1 MVTETPEGPGR
12 RIPVVTA
19 LVVTAGIGTY
29 LIPGL
34 ASQMVYDRSA
44 ILSGEVWRLLTGNW
58 VHFSASHLFY
68 DLLALGIAG
77 WIIERRGYPYFGL
90 LCVLAAVGIST
101 ALLAGRP
108 EVQSY
113 GGLSGVATGA
123 IIYLA
128 LHGLQERGAWRWVC
142 IAALVLTVG
151 KVLLES
157 ITGRFIIAAT
167 GSISFVPL
175 PLSHIVGGLTASLVF
190 WWSRAR
196 GARQECRSHPA

>member
-1 MVTETPEGPGR
+1 MRTKKPEGRGR
-12 RIPVVTA
+12 QVPIVTA
-19 LVVTAGIGTY
+19 LVVAAGIGAY
-29 LIPGL
+29 VIPGL
-34 ASQMVYDRSA
+34 ASQMVYDRAA

-58 VHFSASHLFY
+58 VHFSATHLLY

-90 LCVLAAVGIST
+90 LCVLAPVGIST
-101 ALLAGRP
+101 ALLAGSP
-108 EVQSY
+108 EVQFY

-128 LHGLQERGAWRWVC
+128 LHGLKESGPWRWICV
-142 IAALVLTVG
+142 AALVLIAG

-167 GSISFVPL
+167 GSVPFVPL
-175 PLSHIVGGLTASLVF
+175 PLSHIVGGLTAALLF
-190 WWSRAR
+190 WWSRVRDAHE
-196 GARQECRSHPA
+196 ECRSHPA

>member
-1 MVTETPEGPGR
+1 MVTKKPEGPGR
-12 RIPVVTA
+12 QVPIVTL
-19 LVVTAGIGTY
+19 LVVAGGIVTY
-29 LIPGL
+29 VIPGL
-34 ASQMVYDRSA
+34 ASLLVYDRTA

-58 VHFSASHLFY
+58 VHFSATHLLY

-90 LCVLAAVGIST
+90 LCVLAAVGISA
-101 ALLAGRP
+101 ALLAGSP

-123 IIYLA
+123 IVYLA
-128 LHGLQERGAWRWVC
+128 LHGLKEPGPWRWICLAV
-142 IAALVLTVG
+142 LVLTAG

-157 ITGRFIIAAT
+157 VTGRLTFAAVDRVP
-167 GSISFVPL
+167 FVPV
-175 PLSHIVGGLTASLVF
+175 PLSHLVGGLTAALLF

-196 GARQECRSHPA
+196 DTRVVIATKTK